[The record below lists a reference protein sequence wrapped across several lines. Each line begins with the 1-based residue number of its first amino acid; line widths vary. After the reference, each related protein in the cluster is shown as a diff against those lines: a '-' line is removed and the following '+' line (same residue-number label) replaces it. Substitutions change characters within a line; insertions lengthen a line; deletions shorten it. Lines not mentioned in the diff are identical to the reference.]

1 MLTDVYIGLGSNLNQ
16 PLKQITTALMQID
29 EIDQTV
35 LQNISSMYLSRPM
48 GPKDQPPYINAVAR
62 IATRLS
68 PHQLL
73 AHLNRIENEHGRSRE
88 GEHWGPRTLDLDI
101 LVYGNLSIKDQSL
114 SIPHPGIKRREFVL
128 YPLHEVNKNLMIPNL
143 GLISRIKSRRYV
155 NGLRRLQL

>member
-48 GPKDQPPYINAVAR
+48 GPEDQPPYINAVAR

-68 PHQLL
+68 PH
-73 AHLNRIENEHGRSRE
+73 H
-88 GEHWGPRTLDLDI
+88 
-101 LVYGNLSIKDQSL
+101 
-114 SIPHPGIKRREFVL
+114 
-128 YPLHEVNKNLMIPNL
+128 
-143 GLISRIKSRRYV
+143 
-155 NGLRRLQL
+155 